1 MQGVKWELRKSHSLP
16 QTRSL
21 PGVQGRVGVGLDV
34 LAALLEF
41 NARLLHPTQTLPYYA

>member
-1 MQGVKWELRKSHSLP
+1 MKWELRKSHSLT

-21 PGVQGRVGVGLDV
+21 SCLQGMVGVGLDV

-41 NARLLHPTQTLPYYA
+41 NARLLHPTQTLPYYT